1 MVLWYC
7 GCSHREIDKNLF
19 QSMGG
24 CMILKMAL
32 LTDKK
37 GEKKTC
43 KYLYKLYLE
52 IITNVLLGHKAN
64 GPGIRNTNI

>member
-1 MVLWYC
+1 
-7 GCSHREIDKNLF
+7 
-19 QSMGG
+19 MGG

>member
-1 MVLWYC
+1 VGAVTERW
-7 GCSHREIDKNLF
+7 KTNLF
-19 QSMGG
+19 QSTGG
-24 CMILKMAL
+24 CMILKMTS

-52 IITNVLLGHKAN
+52 IYKECPFRSQNKW
-64 GPGIRNTNI
+64 PRN